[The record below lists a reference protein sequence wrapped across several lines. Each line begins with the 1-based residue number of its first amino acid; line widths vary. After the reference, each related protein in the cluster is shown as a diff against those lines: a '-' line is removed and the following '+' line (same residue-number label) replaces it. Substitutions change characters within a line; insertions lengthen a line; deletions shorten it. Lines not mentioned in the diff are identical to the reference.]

1 MSRNNI
7 IITLHGVTVLL
18 NGVTFNSIW
27 SNTELNG
34 RTCPLGTNCVSTI
47 WCNDELW
54 KSMSRAVKSKNNRK
68 IPTQPLQPGL
78 QIKRYLVK
86 CKRKPTGDS
95 IQPTK
100 RSTIVAD
107 GSDWEDITTD
117 DSCSDSVSQLN
128 QQPPK
133 YHPKVASL
141 HLQFPH
147 LMLDWVKWRNDFIL
161 N

>member
-1 MSRNNI
+1 M
-7 IITLHGVTVLL
+7 
-18 NGVTFNSIW
+18 
-27 SNTELNG
+27 
-34 RTCPLGTNCVSTI
+34 
-47 WCNDELW
+47 
-54 KSMSRAVKSKNNRK
+54 
-68 IPTQPLQPGL
+68 QPLQPRL

-95 IQPTK
+95 IRPNK

-117 DSCSDSVSQLN
+117 ESSSDSVSQLN

-133 YHPKVASL
+133 CLPKVVPL

-147 LMLDWVKWRNDFIL
+147 LMLD
-161 N
+161 